1 MENGVAVNDL
11 SGISPDLNIDTEI
24 NNVQSITV
32 YKSSAAVL
40 YGGKAIGGAVDLET
54 DYIPRQLPA
63 KALEFKGYLEG
74 GTNSGQRQGFSAKGK
89 VGKTG
94 HGRLAQTIINRM
106 LYGFRIVQRSPLLR
120 SAAGRV

>member
-1 MENGVAVNDL
+1 LENGVAVNDL

-54 DYIPRQLPA
+54 DYIPRQPQKLS
-63 KALEFKGYLEG
+63 
-74 GTNSGQRQGFSAKGK
+74 NSKVFWKVELIAVRDRDFQRK
-89 VGKTG
+89 VKLVKTG
-94 HGRLAQTIINRM
+94 HGQ
-106 LYGFRIVQRSPLLR
+106 
-120 SAAGRV
+120 